1 VDPRLEQLDLEK
13 LLDRVASEI
22 ERRLLRGPGAQFPKF
37 PVTTGS
43 PFCVACTTKGHC
55 AKVCPDGSE
64 NVAAS
69 GADRIGAAPGIGPIE
84 RKIAAAI
91 DHTLLKPE
99 ATKDEVTY
107 LCAEAAK
114 YVFASVCINPYW
126 VPLCARLLKGHPV
139 AVCTVVGFPLGANRS
154 ELKAAEARRAIEDG
168 ATEIDMVLNVGALK
182 SGLIGEVEADIRAVR
197 EATRGV
203 ILKVILETA
212 LLNDEQKIAACEASK
227 RAGADFVKTS
237 TGFSTGGAT
246 AADVALMRRVVGPE
260 MGVKASG
267 GVRTKKDATLML
279 NAGATRIGA
288 SASVKI
294 MQELPSLGGGSAPKA
309 AASGGY

>member
-1 VDPRLEQLDLEK
+1 LDPRLASLDLEK
-13 LLDRVASEI
+13 LLDRVSE
-22 ERRLLRGPGAQFPKF
+22 EVAKRMARGPGAVSPRFSENKGP
-37 PVTTGS
+37 
-43 PFCVACTTKGHC
+43 PFCAACPTQGHC
-55 AKVCPDGSE
+55 ANVCPDLAQG
-64 NVAAS
+64 VAQT
-69 GADRIGAAPGIGPIE
+69 GADRIGAAPGIGAIE

-99 ATKDEVTY
+99 ATKDEISY

-114 YVFASVCINPYW
+114 YVFASVCINPFW

-154 ELKAAEARRAIEDG
+154 ESKAAEARRAIEDG

-182 SGLIGEVEADIRAVR
+182 SGMLDVVEQDIRAVR

-212 LLNDEQKIAACEASK
+212 LLSDEQKIAACEAAK

-246 AADVALMRRVVGPE
+246 AADVALMRRVVGDE

-267 GVRTKKDATLML
+267 GVRTRKDATLML

-294 MQELPSLGGGSAPKA
+294 LQELPSLGAAPKA
-309 AASGGY
+309 AAGPGGY

>member
-1 VDPRLEQLDLEK
+1 LDPRVANVDMDK
-13 LLDRVASEI
+13 LVQRISDEVAK
-22 ERRLLRGPGAQFPKF
+22 RFARGTAVTTKF
-37 PVTTGS
+37 PAQIGS
-43 PFCVACTTKGHC
+43 PFCSTCAAPGSC
-55 AKVCPDGSE
+55 AKTCPDD
-64 NVAAS
+64 AAAVVS
-69 GADRIGAAPGIGPIE
+69 HGADRIASAPGMGALE

-99 ATKDEVTY
+99 ATKEEVTF

-114 YVFASVCINPYW
+114 YGFASVCINPFW
-126 VPLCARLLKGHPV
+126 VSLCAKLLQGHAP
-139 AVCTVVGFPLGANRS
+139 AVCTVVGFPLGANRP
-154 ELKAAEARRAIEDG
+154 ETKAEEARRAIQDG

-182 SGLIGEVEADIRAVR
+182 SGMIDAVEQDIRAVR
-197 EATRGV
+197 EACSGV

-212 LLNDEQKIAACEASK
+212 LLNDEQKVAACEASK

-246 AADVALMRRVVGPE
+246 AGDVALMRRIVGDK

-267 GVRTKKDATLML
+267 GVRTRKDATLMM
-279 NAGATRIGA
+279 NAGASRIGA

-294 MQELPSLGGGSAPKA
+294 VNELPSLGGAVKA
-309 AASGGY
+309 AASGGGY

>member
-1 VDPRLEQLDLEK
+1 VDPRLQQLDVEK
-13 LLDRVASEI
+13 LLDRVAAEI
-22 ERRLLRGPGAQFPKF
+22 ERRLARGPGATFPKF
-37 PVTTGS
+37 PVTVGA
-43 PFCVACTTKGHC
+43 PFCAACTTKGHC
-55 AKVCPDGSE
+55 AKVCPDGAE
-64 NVAAS
+64 NVAAH
-69 GADRIGAAPGIGPIE
+69 GADRIGATPGIGSIE

-139 AVCTVVGFPLGANRS
+139 AVCTVVGFPLGANTS
-154 ELKAAEARRAIEDG
+154 ELKAAEARKAIEDG

-182 SGLIGEVEADIRAVR
+182 SGLIAEVESDIRAVR

-246 AADVALMRRVVGPE
+246 AADVALMRRVVGPD

-294 MQELPSLGGGSAPKA
+294 MQELPSLGGGAAKAP

>member
-1 VDPRLEQLDLEK
+1 MDQRLANLDMEK
-13 LLDRVASEI
+13 LLDRVAAEI
-22 ERRLLRGPGAQFPKF
+22 ERRMARGPGAQFPKF
-37 PVTTGS
+37 PVNQGP
-43 PFCVACTTKGHC
+43 PFCAACTTRGHC
-55 AKVCPDGSE
+55 ANVCTDLAQG
-64 NVAAS
+64 VAES
-69 GADRIGAAPGIGPIE
+69 GADRIGAAPGMGALE

-99 ATKDEVTY
+99 ATKDEVTF

-114 YVFASVCINPYW
+114 YVFASVCINPFW
-126 VPLCARLLKGHPV
+126 VPLCAKLLKGHPV
-139 AVCTVVGFPLGANRS
+139 AVCTVVGFPLGANTS
-154 ELKAAEARRAIEDG
+154 DLKAAEARHAIEDG

-182 SGLIGEVEADIRAVR
+182 SGMLDVVEKDIRAVR
-197 EATRGV
+197 EATQGV

-246 AADVALMRRVVGPE
+246 AADVALMRRVVGAD

-267 GVRTKKDATLML
+267 GVRTRKDATLML

-294 MQELPSLGGGSAPKA
+294 MQELPALGGGAPKA
-309 AASGGY
+309 AAAAGGY